1 MEQDEEDEVHDIRE
15 QMFHNTVREH
25 IIFML
30 LFLLLYLG
38 SYALI
43 MRFRRRDR
51 ADLYSNDEDEI
62 TVYRISLWL
71 CTFSLAVAVGAAL
84 LLPISIASNEVLILY
99 PNSYYVKWL
108 NSSLIQGL
116 WNYVFLFSN
125 LALFVLLPF
134 AYLFTESTG
143 FSGHK
148 KGIMARVYETFTVF
162 SLVAFIVLSTTYV
175 ISVLRDPDRNIF
187 QALFNVARYHLPFLY
202 SCVSFLGVL
211 LLLVCTPMGFV
222 RLFGVVG
229 QVLVKP
235 NLLRDVNEEFHAFNI
250 EEATVKRKLANVNLN
265 IELRNMT
272 TIDLTPAKLCSGLD
286 DLYQIKNTDDG
297 TTSESAKLFE
307 RLRELESER
316 KVLEKQRSSSALQRN
331 LVYPIAMLLLLIL
344 TGITVLLV
352 VQNTLELL
360 IGIKAV
366 PLSTRQF
373 TLGITSLSKL
383 GPLGATLE
391 VCIITYLGVTSAVG
405 LYTMP
410 FMRNVRP
417 RRRKTSLTQLIFN
430 CGLVLI
436 LSSALPLLARILGI
450 TNFDLLGDFGEIEW
464 LGNFMIVLMY
474 NVVFGTAATLCLF
487 NKFTATVRRELC
499 ARLRALFNYSS
510 HFESSIYQTAG
521 NLNHLHSNHPSSA
534 GGHHQQTQEQ
544 QNGQGPPTMAMTCIE
559 NHITVPTAVSSQ
571 QDKHDQPSSIITGE
585 GFSSL
590 HHRHPI
596 SMPTVNGIAVAS
608 TAKESESGPFP
619 PLLIETMNKTE
630 AKKTL

>member
-1 MEQDEEDEVHDIRE
+1 MDEDEEVADIRE
-15 QMFHNTVREH
+15 QIFHNTVREH
-25 IIFML
+25 IIFLL

-38 SYALI
+38 SFALI
-43 MRFRRRDR
+43 GRFRRRDR
-51 ADLYSNDEDEI
+51 EDLFSTDDDEI

-116 WNYVFLFSN
+116 WNHVFLFSN

-134 AYLFTESTG
+134 SYLFTESSG

-148 KGIMARVYETFTVF
+148 KGLMARVYETFTVF
-162 SLVAFIVLSTTYV
+162 SLLAFIVFGMTYV
-175 ISVLRDPDRNIF
+175 ISALRDPERNTF
-187 QALFNVARYHLPFLY
+187 QALFNLGKYHLPFLY

-235 NLLRDVNEEFHAFNI
+235 NLLRDVNEEFHAFNL
-250 EEATVKRKLANVNLN
+250 EEATVRRKLANANIN
-265 IELRNMT
+265 IELKSVT
-272 TIDLTPAKLCSGLD
+272 TIDSAPSKLCAELQ
-286 DLYQIKNTDDG
+286 DLYQIRPTNGGTD
-297 TTSESAKLFE
+297 SESVKLFE
-307 RLRELESER
+307 RLRELEAER
-316 KVLEKQRSSSALQRN
+316 KLLDKQRSSSALQRN
-331 LVYPIAMLLLLIL
+331 LVYPVAMLLLLLL

-352 VQNTLELL
+352 GQNTLSLL

-383 GPLGATLE
+383 GPLGAALE
-391 VCIITYLGVTSAVG
+391 VCIIMYLVVTSAVG

-417 RRRKTSLTQLIFN
+417 QRRKTSLCQLIAN
-430 CGLVLI
+430 CALVLI
-436 LSSALPLLARILGI
+436 LSSALPLLSRILGI
-450 TNFDLLGDFGEIEW
+450 TNFDLLGDFGQIEW
-464 LGNFMIVLMY
+464 LGNFMIVLLY
-474 NVVFGTAATLCLF
+474 NVIFGTAATLCLV

-499 ARLRALFNYSS
+499 ARLKALFDY
-510 HFESSIYQTAG
+510 
-521 NLNHLHSNHPSSA
+521 
-534 GGHHQQTQEQ
+534 GGHLE
-544 QNGQGPPTMAMTCIE
+544 
-559 NHITVPTAVSSQ
+559 
-571 QDKHDQPSSIITGE
+571 
-585 GFSSL
+585 SSL
-590 HHRHPI
+590 HQTSLSYLTNHSHQVPHTATNGQPSNQQHHRVVLDSSDVVVTHRPNH
-596 SMPTVNGIAVAS
+596 TDNS
-608 TAKESESGPFP
+608 TASKEISHGTPKS
-619 PLLIETMNKTE
+619 TDD
-630 AKKTL
+630 KKSD

>member
-1 MEQDEEDEVHDIRE
+1 MERNCRDKPQFRLL
-15 QMFHNTVREH
+15 RCW
-25 IIFML
+25 IFML

-43 MRFRRRDR
+43 IRFRRRDR
-51 ADLYSNDEDEI
+51 DDL
-62 TVYRISLWL
+62 LWL

-134 AYLFTESTG
+134 SYLFTESSG

-162 SLVAFIVLSTTYV
+162 SLLAFIVFATTYV
-175 ISVLRDPDRNIF
+175 ISALRDPDRNTF
-187 QALFNVARYHLPFLY
+187 QALFI
-202 SCVSFLGVL
+202 
-211 LLLVCTPMGFV
+211 CTPMGFV

-229 QVLVKP
+229 KVLVKP

-250 EEATVKRKLANVNLN
+250 EEATVKRKLANANLN
-265 IELRNMT
+265 IELRSVT

-286 DLYQIKNTDDG
+286 DLYQIKPATNG
-297 TTSESAKLFE
+297 SPTSESVKLFE

-316 KVLEKQRSSSALQRN
+316 KVLDKQRSSSALQRN

-391 VCIITYLGVTSAVG
+391 VCIITYLGVTSTVG

-417 RRRKTSLTQLIFN
+417 QRRNTSLAQLIAN

-450 TNFDLLGDFGEIEW
+450 TNFDLLGDFGQIEW
-464 LGNFMIVLMY
+464 LGNFLIVLLY

-499 ARLRALFNYSS
+499 ARLVENYFIFLSYLT
-510 HFESSIYQTAG
+510 F
-521 NLNHLHSNHPSSA
+521 
-534 GGHHQQTQEQ
+534 
-544 QNGQGPPTMAMTCIE
+544 
-559 NHITVPTAVSSQ
+559 
-571 QDKHDQPSSIITGE
+571 II
-585 GFSSL
+585 
-590 HHRHPI
+590 
-596 SMPTVNGIAVAS
+596 N
-608 TAKESESGPFP
+608 
-619 PLLIETMNKTE
+619 
-630 AKKTL
+630 

>member
-1 MEQDEEDEVHDIRE
+1 MDTTGAEEDEVPDIRE
-15 QMFHNTVREH
+15 QIFHNTVREH
-25 IIFML
+25 IIFLL

-38 SYALI
+38 SFALI
-43 MRFRRRDR
+43 GRFRRRDR
-51 ADLYSNDEDEI
+51 EDLFSTDDDEI

-116 WNYVFLFSN
+116 WNHVFLFSN

-134 AYLFTESTG
+134 AYLFTESSG

-148 KGIMARVYETFTVF
+148 KGVLARAYETFTVLMLL
-162 SLVAFIVLSTTYV
+162 SIIVFGMTYV
-175 ISVLRDPDRNIF
+175 VSALRDPERNSF
-187 QALFNVARYHLPFLY
+187 QALFNLGKYHLPFLY

-235 NLLRDVNEEFHAFNI
+235 NLLRDVNEEFHAFNL
-250 EEATVKRKLANVNLN
+250 EEATVRRKLANANIN
-265 IELRNMT
+265 IELKSVT
-272 TIDLTPAKLCSGLD
+272 TIDYAPSKLCAGLE
-286 DLYQIKNTDDG
+286 DLYQIRPTGGNG
-297 TTSESAKLFE
+297 TNGHESVKLFE
-307 RLRELESER
+307 RLRELEAER
-316 KVLEKQRSSSALQRN
+316 KSLDKQRSSSALQRN
-331 LVYPIAMLLLLIL
+331 LVYPVAMLLLLLL

-383 GPLGATLE
+383 GPLGAALE

-417 RRRKTSLTQLIFN
+417 QRRKTSLAQLIAN

-436 LSSALPLLARILGI
+436 LSSALPLLSRILGI
-450 TNFDLLGDFGEIEW
+450 TNFDLLGDFGQIEW
-464 LGNFMIVLMY
+464 LGNLLIVLLY
-474 NVVFGTAATLCLF
+474 NVIFGTAATLCLV

-499 ARLRALFNYSS
+499 ARLKALFDYSS
-510 HFESSIYQTAG
+510 HLESSISSLSQLASSSSSHGVHHPMNGHTSG
-521 NLNHLHSNHPSSA
+521 GDMHLSHRVTNHHHHLI
-534 GGHHQQTQEQ
+534 HHQENPAVLIS
-544 QNGQGPPTMAMTCIE
+544 NGGPE
-559 NHITVPTAVSSQ
+559 H
-571 QDKHDQPSSIITGE
+571 KK
-585 GFSSL
+585 SL
-590 HHRHPI
+590 
-596 SMPTVNGIAVAS
+596 
-608 TAKESESGPFP
+608 
-619 PLLIETMNKTE
+619 
-630 AKKTL
+630 

>member
-1 MEQDEEDEVHDIRE
+1 MDEEEDVADIRE
-15 QMFHNTVREH
+15 QIFHNTVREQ
-25 IIFML
+25 IIFLL

-38 SYALI
+38 SFALI
-43 MRFRRRDR
+43 NRFRRRDR
-51 ADLYSNDEDEI
+51 EDLFSTDDDEI

-71 CTFSLAVAVGAAL
+71 CTFSLAIALGAAL

-116 WNYVFLFSN
+116 WNHVFLFSN

-134 AYLFTESTG
+134 SYLFTESSG

-148 KGIMARVYETFTVF
+148 KGVMARVYETFTVF
-162 SLVAFIVLSTTYV
+162 SLLAFIVFGMTYV
-175 ISVLRDPDRNIF
+175 ISALRDPDRSTF
-187 QALFNVARYHLPFLY
+187 QALFNLGKYHLPFLY

-235 NLLRDVNEEFHAFNI
+235 NLLRDVNDEFHAFNL
-250 EEATVKRKLANVNLN
+250 EEATVRRKLANANIN
-265 IELRNMT
+265 IELKSVT
-272 TIDLTPAKLCSGLD
+272 SVDYAPSKLVSGLE
-286 DLYQIKNTDDG
+286 DLYQIRDTNG
-297 TTSESAKLFE
+297 GISSSSLSESAKLFE

-316 KVLEKQRSSSALQRN
+316 KILDKQRSSSALQRN
-331 LVYPIAMLLLLIL
+331 LVYPVAMLLLLLL

-383 GPLGATLE
+383 GPLGAALE
-391 VCIITYLGVTSAVG
+391 VCIIMYLGVTSAVG

-417 RRRKTSLTQLIFN
+417 QRRKTSLSQLIAN

-436 LSSALPLLARILGI
+436 LSSALPLLSRILGI
-450 TNFDLLGDFGEIEW
+450 TNFDLLGDFGQIEW
-464 LGNFMIVLMY
+464 LGNFLIVLLY
-474 NVVFGTAATLCLF
+474 NVIFGTAATLCLV

-499 ARLRALFNYSS
+499 ARLRALFDYSS
-510 HFESSIYQTAG
+510 HLESSIY
-521 NLNHLHSNHPSSA
+521 H
-534 GGHHQQTQEQ
+534 
-544 QNGQGPPTMAMTCIE
+544 
-559 NHITVPTAVSSQ
+559 
-571 QDKHDQPSSIITGE
+571 
-585 GFSSL
+585 SSL
-590 HHRHPI
+590 AQLTTHSHQRNHHAMDEPSDAQTTVFHRTNNIEHNVEPTNAGI
-596 SMPTVNGIAVAS
+596 STTS
-608 TAKESESGPFP
+608 SSE
-619 PLLIETMNKTE
+619 ER
-630 AKKTL
+630 KKMVWKRK

>member
-1 MEQDEEDEVHDIRE
+1 MEQDEEQVPDIRE

-43 MRFRRRDR
+43 IRFRRRDR
-51 ADLYSNDEDEI
+51 DDLFAPDEDEI

-134 AYLFTESTG
+134 SYLFTESSG

-162 SLVAFIVLSTTYV
+162 SLLAFIVFATTYV
-175 ISVLRDPDRNIF
+175 ISALRDPDRNTF
-187 QALFNVARYHLPFLY
+187 QALFNLAKCHLPFLY

-229 QVLVKP
+229 KVLVKP

-250 EEATVKRKLANVNLN
+250 EEATVKRKLANANLN
-265 IELRNMT
+265 IELRSVT

-286 DLYQIKNTDDG
+286 DLYQIKPATNG
-297 TTSESAKLFE
+297 SPTSESVKLFE

-316 KVLEKQRSSSALQRN
+316 KVLDKQRSSSALQRN

-391 VCIITYLGVTSAVG
+391 VCIITYLGVTSTVG

-417 RRRKTSLTQLIFN
+417 QRRNTSLAQLIAN

-450 TNFDLLGDFGEIEW
+450 TNFDLLGDFGQIEW
-464 LGNFMIVLMY
+464 LGNFLIVLLY

-499 ARLRALFNYSS
+499 ARLKALFDYSS
-510 HFESSIYQTAG
+510 HIELSIAQNAG
-521 NLNHLHSNHPSSA
+521 QLNHLHPA
-534 GGHHQQTQEQ
+534 ALPQHHQNHHHHTVQHPASSSVATEP
-544 QNGQGPPTMAMTCIE
+544 NDGAASTTPPEHFIAVE
-559 NHITVPTAVSSQ
+559 HANSTV
-571 QDKHDQPSSIITGE
+571 
-585 GFSSL
+585 
-590 HHRHPI
+590 HHRGHAHVATGSSTI
-596 SMPTVNGIAVAS
+596 DTKEQATAAARLTLTNGGADHADV
-608 TAKESESGPFP
+608 
-619 PLLIETMNKTE
+619 
-630 AKKTL
+630 KKTR

>member
-1 MEQDEEDEVHDIRE
+1 
-15 QMFHNTVREH
+15 
-25 IIFML
+25 ML

-43 MRFRRRDR
+43 IRFRRRDR
-51 ADLYSNDEDEI
+51 DDLFAPDEDEI

-134 AYLFTESTG
+134 SYLFTESSG

-162 SLVAFIVLSTTYV
+162 SLLACIVFATTYV
-175 ISVLRDPDRNIF
+175 ISALRDPDRNTF
-187 QALFNVARYHLPFLY
+187 QALFI
-202 SCVSFLGVL
+202 
-211 LLLVCTPMGFV
+211 CTPMGFV

-250 EEATVKRKLANVNLN
+250 EEATVKRKLANANLN
-265 IELRNMT
+265 IELRSVT

-286 DLYQIKNTDDG
+286 DLYQIKPAANG
-297 TTSESAKLFE
+297 SSHESTKLFE

-316 KVLEKQRSSSALQRN
+316 KVLDKQRSSSALQRN

-391 VCIITYLGVTSAVG
+391 VCIITYLGVTSTVG

-417 RRRKTSLTQLIFN
+417 QRRNTSLAQLIAN

-450 TNFDLLGDFGEIEW
+450 TNFDLLGDFGQIEW
-464 LGNFMIVLMY
+464 LGNLLIVLLY
-474 NVVFGTAATLCLF
+474 NVIFGTAATLCLF

-499 ARLRALFNYSS
+499 ARLVENYFIFLSYLT
-510 HFESSIYQTAG
+510 FMI
-521 NLNHLHSNHPSSA
+521 N
-534 GGHHQQTQEQ
+534 
-544 QNGQGPPTMAMTCIE
+544 
-559 NHITVPTAVSSQ
+559 
-571 QDKHDQPSSIITGE
+571 
-585 GFSSL
+585 
-590 HHRHPI
+590 
-596 SMPTVNGIAVAS
+596 
-608 TAKESESGPFP
+608 
-619 PLLIETMNKTE
+619 
-630 AKKTL
+630 

>member
-1 MEQDEEDEVHDIRE
+1 MEQDEEQVPDIRE

-43 MRFRRRDR
+43 IRFRRRDR
-51 ADLYSNDEDEI
+51 EDLFAPDEDEI

-134 AYLFTESTG
+134 SYLFTESSG

-162 SLVAFIVLSTTYV
+162 SLLAFIVFATTYV
-175 ISVLRDPDRNIF
+175 ISALRDPDRNTF
-187 QALFNVARYHLPFLY
+187 QALFNLAKYHLPFLY

-235 NLLRDVNEEFHAFNI
+235 NLLRDVNEEFHTFNI
-250 EEATVKRKLANVNLN
+250 EEATVKRKLANAN
-265 IELRNMT
+265 INMELRSVT

-286 DLYQIKNTDDG
+286 DLYQIKPTINGSTH
-297 TTSESAKLFE
+297 ESAKLFE

-316 KVLEKQRSSSALQRN
+316 RVLDKQRSSSALQRN

-391 VCIITYLGVTSAVG
+391 VCIITYLGVTSTVG

-417 RRRKTSLTQLIFN
+417 QRRNTSLAQLIAN

-450 TNFDLLGDFGEIEW
+450 TNFDLLGDFGQIEW
-464 LGNFMIVLMY
+464 LGNLLIVLLY

-499 ARLRALFNYSS
+499 ARLKALFNYSS
-510 HFESSIYQTAG
+510 HLELSISQNASQ
-521 NLNHLHSNHPSSA
+521 LNHLHPGA
-534 GGHHQQTQEQ
+534 FTQPHHTTHCPPGNAAQSEISEANQQQHTVVVEE
-544 QNGQGPPTMAMTCIE
+544 NGS
-559 NHITVPTAVSSQ
+559 IT
-571 QDKHDQPSSIITGE
+571 
-585 GFSSL
+585 L
-590 HHRHPI
+590 NHRHP
-596 SMPTVNGIAVAS
+596 PNGNNQTNESHIDL
-608 TAKESESGPFP
+608 TKEEP
-619 PLLIETMNKTE
+619 PLQLASGMDNLDP
-630 AKKTL
+630 KKTR

>member
-1 MEQDEEDEVHDIRE
+1 MDEEEDVADIRE
-15 QMFHNTVREH
+15 QIFHNTVREH
-25 IIFML
+25 IIFLL

-38 SYALI
+38 SFALI
-43 MRFRRRDR
+43 NRFRRRDR
-51 ADLYSNDEDEI
+51 EDLFSTDDDEI

-71 CTFSLAVAVGAAL
+71 CTFSLAVALGAAL
-84 LLPISIASNEVLILY
+84 LLPISIASNEVLLLY
-99 PNSYYVKWL
+99 PSSYYVKWL

-116 WNYVFLFSN
+116 WNHVFLFSN

-134 AYLFTESTG
+134 SYLFTESSG

-148 KGIMARVYETFTVF
+148 KGVMARVYETFTVF
-162 SLVAFIVLSTTYV
+162 SLLAFIVFGMTYV
-175 ISVLRDPDRNIF
+175 ISALRDPDRSTF
-187 QALFNVARYHLPFLY
+187 QALFNLGKYHLPFLY

-235 NLLRDVNEEFHAFNI
+235 NLLRDVNDEFHAFNL
-250 EEATVKRKLANVNLN
+250 EEATVRRKLANANIN
-265 IELRNMT
+265 IELKSIT
-272 TIDLTPAKLCSGLD
+272 TVDYAPSKLVSGLE
-286 DLYQIKNTDDG
+286 DLYQIRAANG
-297 TTSESAKLFE
+297 GVNSNSSSSSISEAAKLFE

-316 KVLEKQRSSSALQRN
+316 KLLDKQRSSSALQRN
-331 LVYPIAMLLLLIL
+331 LVYPVAMLLLLLL

-383 GPLGATLE
+383 GPLGAALE
-391 VCIITYLGVTSAVG
+391 VCIIMYLGVTSAVG

-417 RRRKTSLTQLIFN
+417 QRRKTSLSQLIAN

-436 LSSALPLLARILGI
+436 LSSALPLLSRILGI
-450 TNFDLLGDFGEIEW
+450 TNFDLLGDFGQIEW
-464 LGNFMIVLMY
+464 LGNFLIVLLY
-474 NVVFGTAATLCLF
+474 NVIFGTAATLCLV

-499 ARLRALFNYSS
+499 ARLRALFDYSS
-510 HFESSIYQTAG
+510 HLESSIC
-521 NLNHLHSNHPSSA
+521 H
-534 GGHHQQTQEQ
+534 
-544 QNGQGPPTMAMTCIE
+544 
-559 NHITVPTAVSSQ
+559 
-571 QDKHDQPSSIITGE
+571 
-585 GFSSL
+585 SSL
-590 HHRHPI
+590 AQLTAHSHQHNHHPTDEPNDAQTTCHKMNNYERNVEPASSTGI
-596 SMPTVNGIAVAS
+596 SIASNV
-608 TAKESESGPFP
+608 EGEC
-619 PLLIETMNKTE
+619 
-630 AKKTL
+630 KKTI

>member
-1 MEQDEEDEVHDIRE
+1 MEEDEEHVSDIRE
-15 QMFHNTVREH
+15 QMFHNTIREH

-43 MRFRRRDR
+43 IRFRRRDR
-51 ADLYSNDEDEI
+51 EDLFANDEDEF

-134 AYLFTESTG
+134 SYLFTESSG

-162 SLVAFIVLSTTYV
+162 SLLAFIVFATTYV
-175 ISVLRDPDRNIF
+175 ISALRDPDRNNF
-187 QALFNVARYHLPFLY
+187 QALFNLAKYHLPFLY
-202 SCVSFLGVL
+202 SCVSFIGVL

-235 NLLRDVNEEFHAFNI
+235 NLLRDVNEEYHVFNI
-250 EEATVKRKLANVNLN
+250 EEVTVKRKLANVNLN
-265 IELRNMT
+265 IELRNVT

-286 DLYQIKNTDDG
+286 DLYQIKPTG
-297 TTSESAKLFE
+297 TANNGSTLESIKLFE

-316 KVLEKQRSSSALQRN
+316 KVLDKQRSSSALQRN

-391 VCIITYLGVTSAVG
+391 VCIITYLGVTSTVG

-417 RRRKTSLTQLIFN
+417 QRRKTSLAQLISN
-430 CGLVLI
+430 CALVLI

-464 LGNFMIVLMY
+464 LGNFMLVLLY
-474 NVVFGTAATLCLF
+474 NVIFGTAATLCLF

-510 HFESSIYQTAG
+510 HLESSIYQSAG
-521 NLNHLHSNHPSSA
+521 QLNHLHPHSSTLHPTEQHSGIQATTVTPWSTPVPGGGLSPPFGPATENGSTLHQRHPFVVTNGDNNVGAATAVKGDPPSS
-534 GGHHQQTQEQ
+534 
-544 QNGQGPPTMAMTCIE
+544 TCIL
-559 NHITVPTAVSSQ
+559 A
-571 QDKHDQPSSIITGE
+571 
-585 GFSSL
+585 
-590 HHRHPI
+590 
-596 SMPTVNGIAVAS
+596 NGTDGVDH
-608 TAKESESGPFP
+608 
-619 PLLIETMNKTE
+619 
-630 AKKTL
+630 KKTR

>member
-1 MEQDEEDEVHDIRE
+1 MDEEEEVADIRE
-15 QMFHNTVREH
+15 QIFHNTVREH
-25 IIFML
+25 IIFLL

-38 SYALI
+38 SFALI
-43 MRFRRRDR
+43 GRFRRRDR
-51 ADLYSNDEDEI
+51 EDLFSTDDDEI

-116 WNYVFLFSN
+116 WNHVFLFSN

-134 AYLFTESTG
+134 SYLFTESSG

-148 KGIMARVYETFTVF
+148 KGLMARVYETFTVF
-162 SLVAFIVLSTTYV
+162 SLLAFIVFGMTYV
-175 ISVLRDPDRNIF
+175 ISALRDPERNTF
-187 QALFNVARYHLPFLY
+187 QALFNLGKYHLPFLY

-235 NLLRDVNEEFHAFNI
+235 NLLRDVNEEFHAFNL
-250 EEATVKRKLANVNLN
+250 EEATVRRKLANANIN
-265 IELRNMT
+265 IELKSVT
-272 TIDLTPAKLCSGLD
+272 TVDSAPSKLCADLE
-286 DLYQIKNTDDG
+286 DLYQIRPTNG
-297 TTSESAKLFE
+297 GGGGAVSESAKLFE
-307 RLRELESER
+307 RLRELEAER
-316 KVLEKQRSSSALQRN
+316 KLLDKQRSSSALQRN
-331 LVYPIAMLLLLIL
+331 LVYPVAMLLLLLL

-383 GPLGATLE
+383 GPLGAALE
-391 VCIITYLGVTSAVG
+391 VCIIMYLGVTSAVG

-417 RRRKTSLTQLIFN
+417 QRRKTSLCQLIAN
-430 CGLVLI
+430 CALVLI
-436 LSSALPLLARILGI
+436 LSSALPLLSRILGI

-464 LGNFMIVLMY
+464 LGNFMIVLLY
-474 NVVFGTAATLCLF
+474 NVIFGTAATLCLV

-499 ARLRALFNYSS
+499 ARLKALFDYGG
-510 HFESSIYQTAG
+510 HLESSF
-521 NLNHLHSNHPSSA
+521 
-534 GGHHQQTQEQ
+534 QQ
-544 QNGQGPPTMAMTCIE
+544 
-559 NHITVPTAVSSQ
+559 
-571 QDKHDQPSSIITGE
+571 
-585 GFSSL
+585 SSL
-590 HHRHPI
+590 PHLVTTAYGHQLHQASPQVETSGPSTGQRHH
-596 SMPTVNGIAVAS
+596 VVL
-608 TAKESESGPFP
+608 ESGDMVVTQRPNP
-619 PLLIETMNKTE
+619 MEDIAGVPCEPSRHTILNGSED
-630 AKKTL
+630 KKAI

>member
-1 MEQDEEDEVHDIRE
+1 MEEEEEVADIRE
-15 QMFHNTVREH
+15 QIFHNTVREH
-25 IIFML
+25 IIFLL

-38 SYALI
+38 SFALI
-43 MRFRRRDR
+43 GRFRRRDR
-51 ADLYSNDEDEI
+51 EDLFSTDDDEI

-116 WNYVFLFSN
+116 WNHVFLFSN

-134 AYLFTESTG
+134 AYLFTESSG

-148 KGIMARVYETFTVF
+148 KGVMARVYETFTVF
-162 SLVAFIVLSTTYV
+162 SLLAFIVFGLTYI
-175 ISVLRDPDRNIF
+175 ISALRDPERSTF
-187 QALFNVARYHLPFLY
+187 QALFNLGKYHLPFLY

-235 NLLRDVNEEFHAFNI
+235 NLLRDVNEEFHVFNL
-250 EEATVKRKLANVNLN
+250 EEATVRRKLANANIN
-265 IELRNMT
+265 IELKSVT
-272 TIDLTPAKLCSGLD
+272 SIDYGPSKLVSELK
-286 DLYQIKNTDDG
+286 DLYQIPATNG
-297 TTSESAKLFE
+297 ISESTKLFE
-307 RLRELESER
+307 RLRSLESER
-316 KVLEKQRSSSALQRN
+316 KTLDKQRSSSALQRN
-331 LVYPIAMLLLLIL
+331 LVYPVAMLLLLLL

-383 GPLGATLE
+383 GPLGAALE
-391 VCIITYLGVTSAVG
+391 VCIIMYLGVTSAVG

-417 RRRKTSLTQLIFN
+417 QRRKTSLSQLISN
-430 CGLVLI
+430 CALVLI
-436 LSSALPLLARILGI
+436 LSSALPLLTRILGI
-450 TNFDLLGDFGEIEW
+450 TNFDLLGDFGQIEW
-464 LGNFMIVLMY
+464 LGNFLIVLLY
-474 NVVFGTAATLCLF
+474 NVIFGTAATLCLV

-499 ARLRALFNYSS
+499 ARLKALFNYSS
-510 HFESSIYQTAG
+510 HLESSIYHNSLSHLANHSHPTQNSTG
-521 NLNHLHSNHPSSA
+521 QVSQHNLIVNETNETHNSQPSKHILEA
-534 GGHHQQTQEQ
+534 
-544 QNGQGPPTMAMTCIE
+544 NGC
-559 NHITVPTAVSSQ
+559 TAV
-571 QDKHDQPSSIITGE
+571 PVV
-585 GFSSL
+585 
-590 HHRHPI
+590 P
-596 SMPTVNGIAVAS
+596 SMPNGI
-608 TAKESESGPFP
+608 
-619 PLLIETMNKTE
+619 TE
-630 AKKTL
+630 KKNI

>member
-1 MEQDEEDEVHDIRE
+1 MEQDDDDEVHDIRE
-15 QMFHNTVREH
+15 QLFHNTVREH

-43 MRFRRRDR
+43 IRFRRRGR
-51 ADLYSNDEDEI
+51 EDLFAVDEEEI

-134 AYLFTESTG
+134 SYLFTESSGFTG
-143 FSGHK
+143 AK

-162 SLVAFIVLSTTYV
+162 SLLAFIVFSTTYV
-175 ISVLRDPDRNIF
+175 ISALRDPDRNTF
-187 QALFNVARYHLPFLY
+187 QALFNLARYHLPFLY

-211 LLLVCTPMGFV
+211 LLLVCTPLGFV

-235 NLLRDVNEEFHAFNI
+235 NLLRDVDEEFHAFNI
-250 EEATVKRKLANVNLN
+250 EEATIKRKLATASLSIGKADTLSKA
-265 IELRNMT
+265 IESITYLFRDSAPIDLRSVMT
-272 TIDLTPAKLCSGLD
+272 MDLTPPPKLCSELD
-286 DLYQIKNTDDG
+286 DLYQIKSTA
-297 TTSESAKLFE
+297 SESAKLFE
-307 RLRELESER
+307 RLRGLESER
-316 KVLEKQRSSSALQRN
+316 KVVEKQRSSSALQRN

-391 VCIITYLGVTSAVG
+391 VCIITFLGVTSTVG

-410 FMRNVRP
+410 FMRTVRP
-417 RRRKTSLTQLIFN
+417 QRRNTSLTQLIAN

-464 LGNFMIVLMY
+464 LGNFLIVLLY
-474 NVVFGTAATLCLF
+474 NLIFGTAATLCLF

-499 ARLRALFNYSS
+499 ARLRALFNYGS
-510 HFESSIYQTAG
+510 HLESSICQNAG
-521 NLNHLHSNHPSSA
+521 NLNHLYHPHSPASGPHQPSTSN
-534 GGHHQQTQEQ
+534 GHC
-544 QNGQGPPTMAMTCIE
+544 PPTLAT
-559 NHITVPTAVSSQ
+559 
-571 QDKHDQPSSIITGE
+571 DQPSATSGVTE
-585 GFSSL
+585 NVSSL
-590 HHRHPI
+590 HHRHVVAI
-596 SMPTVNGIAVAS
+596 TETESCNGTGKPKGHPEA
-608 TAKESESGPFP
+608 
-619 PLLIETMNKTE
+619 LLIETDQKDQ
-630 AKKTL
+630 KKTR

>member
-1 MEQDEEDEVHDIRE
+1 MDEDEEHVSDIRE
-15 QMFHNTVREH
+15 QMFHNTIREH

-43 MRFRRRDR
+43 IRFRRRDR
-51 ADLYSNDEDEI
+51 EDLFANDEEEF

-134 AYLFTESTG
+134 SYLFTESSG

-148 KGIMARVYETFTVF
+148 KGLMARVYETFTVF
-162 SLVAFIVLSTTYV
+162 SLLAFIVFATTYV
-175 ISVLRDPDRNIF
+175 ISALRDPDRNNF
-187 QALFNVARYHLPFLY
+187 QALFNLAKYHLPFLY

-235 NLLRDVNEEFHAFNI
+235 NLLRDVNEEYHVFNM
-250 EEATVKRKLANVNLN
+250 EEVTVKRKLANVNLN
-265 IELRNMT
+265 IELRNVT

-286 DLYQIKNTDDG
+286 DLYQIKPTG
-297 TTSESAKLFE
+297 TATNGSTLESIKLFE

-316 KVLEKQRSSSALQRN
+316 KVLDKQRSSSALQRN

-391 VCIITYLGVTSAVG
+391 VCIITYLGVTSTVG

-417 RRRKTSLTQLIFN
+417 QRRKTSLAQLIAN
-430 CGLVLI
+430 CALVLI

-464 LGNFMIVLMY
+464 LGNFMLVLLY
-474 NVVFGTAATLCLF
+474 NVIFGTAATLCLF

-499 ARLRALFNYSS
+499 ARLVENYFIFLSYLT
-510 HFESSIYQTAG
+510 F
-521 NLNHLHSNHPSSA
+521 
-534 GGHHQQTQEQ
+534 
-544 QNGQGPPTMAMTCIE
+544 
-559 NHITVPTAVSSQ
+559 
-571 QDKHDQPSSIITGE
+571 II
-585 GFSSL
+585 
-590 HHRHPI
+590 
-596 SMPTVNGIAVAS
+596 N
-608 TAKESESGPFP
+608 
-619 PLLIETMNKTE
+619 
-630 AKKTL
+630 